1 MTKKHLFFF
10 IWMLVAGMA
19 NGQSFRVL
27 VVASRAADHQR
38 MIAAARP
45 FFAKMA
51 QENHF
56 ELDFPDDTGVVNT
69 FNLKRYKVFVMLDLA
84 PFDMSASQQAA
95 LQQFVEKGNGWVGI
109 HAAGLT
115 GREFLGNDKPYWQ
128 WFEQLMGG
136 VLYSPHPAYQHA
148 AVNIEDHTH
157 PVTRHLPARLSWPD
171 E

>member
-1 MTKKHLFFF
+1 MTKEHLFFF

-56 ELDFPDDTGVVNT
+56 ELDFTDDTGVVNT
-69 FNLKRYKVFVMLDLA
+69 VNLKRYKVFVMLDLA

-115 GREFLGNDKPYWQ
+115 GREFLAPESEYWE
-128 WFEQLMGG
+128 WFENFMGG
-136 VLYSPHPAYQHA
+136 VLYRPHPAFQTATLRVDDQY
-148 AVNIEDHTH
+148 H
-157 PVTRHLPARLSWPD
+157 PLMAHMPSHVSWAD
-171 E
+171 